1 MQNFLKLFIN
11 WNGAVRQQAITWT
24 NVDKDVCHHMVSPG
38 INELTYNIYNLMTSH
53 KMTQLYQFAWI
64 SNHTQ

>member
-11 WNGAVRQQAITWT
+11 WIGAVRQQAIIWT

-38 INELTYNIYNLMTSH
+38 INELTYNIHNPYDQPWH
-53 KMTQLYQFAWI
+53 DIII
-64 SNHTQ
+64 SICMDK